1 MMTNSIDPRST
12 TPSVRLTG
20 IEESLI
26 QITLKL
32 KNVFYKVSL

>member
-1 MMTNSIDPRST
+1 MITNPIGPDST

-32 KNVFYKVSL
+32 KNVFLHVTL